1 MKSLRFAVDIVPFVP
16 TLMLY
21 DCFLC
26 KRSVKLIETSLLG
39 RKRNV
44 PSTSTSTAPP
54 KYGQSSASFEA
65 DAPPSKRKKDNKVR
79 PGHGRHRPETKAKI
93 DRPSKSGSDLWE
105 MVEYSDPFSV
115 HYGTTSPIEGHPEF
129 SSSSMASPNSFSAVS
144 TVSLSTEGPDQLDD
158 CRGSDYEV
166 HSNSGNDDDSD
177 SWEDV
182 TEDSGARR
190 FQFVDPVAEMLD
202 SVVQSGVLPREHI
215 FYKLVSS
222 ALKYGSYDHSK
233 GEKYQWDP
241 TVVGRDRSSSW

>member
-1 MKSLRFAVDIVPFVP
+1 M
-16 TLMLY
+16 
-21 DCFLC
+21 FL
-26 KRSVKLIETSLLG
+26 LNQPALHPL
-39 RKRNV
+39 
-44 PSTSTSTAPP
+44 STANPLP
-54 KYGQSSASFEA
+54 ALKLMHRL
-65 DAPPSKRKKDNKVR
+65 PSGKKDNKVR

-129 SSSSMASPNSFSAVS
+129 SSSSMAIPNSFSAVS

-166 HSNSGNDDDSD
+166 HSNSGNDNDSD

-202 SVVQSGVLPREHI
+202 SVVLSN
-215 FYKLVSS
+215 
-222 ALKYGSYDHSK
+222 
-233 GEKYQWDP
+233 
-241 TVVGRDRSSSW
+241 GRFELSEETFVRCFQTAEANVI